1 LSNKEG
7 SIATALDGAAPLLII
22 GNALVSSVKSVLHTI
37 GSALRF
43 ERPMK
48 SERAGDSWDT
58 TENHQTTDLAILQ
71 SLALKSRIV
80 LRFFSGNSS
89 CGVYT
94 SG

>member
-7 SIATALDGAAPLLII
+7 SIATALDGATPLLVI
-22 GNALVSSVKSVLHTI
+22 GNALVSSVKSELHTI

-43 ERPMK
+43 EGSMK
-48 SERAGDSWDT
+48 SERARDSRDST
-58 TENHQTTDLAILQ
+58 GNHQITDLAILQ

-80 LRFFSGNSS
+80 LRFFSGNTS

-94 SG
+94 LG